1 MDIVMYATILLTLRL
16 ISMAFIGFVFWRQYK
31 LFRIKVVKYI
41 QRHRILL
48 FAMSICIIGMNFVP
62 AIIDVMTIM
71 GSLTRTAA
79 VVNPVS
85 LIYAFT
91 WAFSTMLVC
100 ITLWL
105 LYMLADITDSKMHE
119 SDHINMTNEE
129 VK

>member
-1 MDIVMYATILLTLRL
+1 MDIVMYATILLILRL

-31 LFRIKVVKYI
+31 LFRIKVVTYI

-48 FAMSICIIGMNFVP
+48 FAMSICIIGMNLVP
-62 AIIDVMTIM
+62 AVIDIMTIM

-85 LIYAFT
+85 LVYAFT
-91 WAFSTMLVC
+91 WAFSSMLVC

-105 LYMLADITDSKMHE
+105 LYILADITDSKIRE

-129 VK
+129 VR